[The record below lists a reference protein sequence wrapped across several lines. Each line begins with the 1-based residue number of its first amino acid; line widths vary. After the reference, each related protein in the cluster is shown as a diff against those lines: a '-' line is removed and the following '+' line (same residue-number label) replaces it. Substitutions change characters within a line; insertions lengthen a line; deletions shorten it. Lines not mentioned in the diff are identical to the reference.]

1 MLRCGGVIFL
11 TQVDAQAPASDLGK
25 AWRSQELDSSP
36 SSGLPYSDLEQSP
49 SVHTGVGQAILYV
62 E

>member
-1 MLRCGGVIFL
+1 MLRCGDVIFL

-25 AWRSQELDSSP
+25 AWSSQELNSSP
-36 SSGLPYSDLEQSP
+36 SSGLPHSDLEQSP
-49 SVHTGVGQAILYV
+49 SVHTGVGQVLVYV

>member
-25 AWRSQELDSSP
+25 AWSSQELDSSP
-36 SSGLPYSDLEQSP
+36 SSGLPHSDLEQSP
-49 SVHTGVGQAILYV
+49 PPGVGRTLVYV